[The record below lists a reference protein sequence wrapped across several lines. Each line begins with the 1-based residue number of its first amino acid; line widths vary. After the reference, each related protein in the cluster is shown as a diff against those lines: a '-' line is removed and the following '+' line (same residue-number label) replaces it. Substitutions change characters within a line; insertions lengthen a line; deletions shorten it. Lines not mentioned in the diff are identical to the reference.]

1 LSEQREHQPVL
12 VDEALDGL
20 AIVREGHYVDATY
33 GRGGHSAEILER
45 LGGQGR
51 LLALDK
57 DPEAIAAGRRRFGGD
72 ARFSISHAGFED
84 FDAVV
89 RPWLATAPLSGV
101 LFDLG
106 VSSPQIDDPSRGFSF
121 SHEGPLDMR
130 MDPTSGQPAAD
141 WLAAVSEVELAH
153 VLRLYGEEPRAKSV
167 AAAIVRA
174 RARERIA
181 TTRQLADIVA
191 AAAGG
196 GRGKRRIHPATRVF
210 QALRI
215 VVNRELTALEK
226 GLEQAAA
233 MLAPGGRVAVI
244 SFHSLEDRI
253 VKRFFARE
261 SRGDP
266 RYAGLPH
273 MPPEARPTLRL
284 CGRLIRPSDAEV
296 ARNPR
301 ARSARL
307 RVAEKL
313 APEGAA

>member
-1 LSEQREHQPVL
+1 VL
-12 VDEALDGL
+12 VEEAIGAL
-20 AIVREGHYVDATY
+20 AITADGHYVDATY
-33 GRGGHSAEILER
+33 GRGGHSAEILAR
-45 LGGQGR
+45 VGGQGR

-57 DPEAIAAGRRRFGGD
+57 DPEAVAAGRQRFGPD
-72 ARFSISHAGFED
+72 PRFAIAHAGFED
-84 FDAVV
+84 FAAVV
-89 RPWLATAPLSGV
+89 PPWLGEATLNGV

-106 VSSPQIDDPSRGFSF
+106 VSSPQVDEPGRGFSF
-121 SHEGPLDMR
+121 SHDGPLDMR
-130 MDPTSGQPAAD
+130 MDTTSGRSAAE
-141 WLAAVSEVELAH
+141 WLADVSEVELAH
-153 VLRLYGEEPRAKSV
+153 VLRVYGEEPRAKAI

-174 RARERIA
+174 RARAPIE
-181 TTRQLADIVA
+181 TTGQLADVVA
-191 AAAGG
+191 AAAG
-196 GRGKRRIHPATRVF
+196 RAKRRTHPATRTF

-215 VVNRELTALEK
+215 VVNRELAALEK
-226 GLEQAAA
+226 GLAEAAA
-233 MLAPGGRVAVI
+233 LLAPNGRLAVI

-284 CGRLIRPSDAEV
+284 CGRLIRPSEEEI

-313 APEGAA
+313 PQGGAA

>member
-1 LSEQREHQPVL
+1 MSEERQHQPVL
-12 VDEALDGL
+12 VEEALGGL
-20 AIVREGHYVDATY
+20 GVVADGHYVDATY
-33 GRGGHSAEILER
+33 GRGGHSAKILER

-57 DPEAIAAGRRRFGGD
+57 DPEAVAAGRQRFGGEP
-72 ARFSISHAGFED
+72 RFSITHAGFED

-89 RPWLATAPLSGV
+89 RPWLGSAPLNGV

-106 VSSPQIDDPSRGFSF
+106 VSSPQIDEPARGFSF
-121 SHEGPLDMR
+121 SREGPLDMR
-130 MDPTSGQPAAD
+130 MDPTTGQSAAD

-153 VLRLYGEEPRAKSV
+153 VLRQYGEEPRAKQI
-167 AAAIVRA
+167 AGAIVRA
-174 RARERIA
+174 RAREPI
-181 TTRQLADIVA
+181 TTTARLADVVA
-191 AAAGG
+191 AGA
-196 GRGKRRIHPATRVF
+196 GRGKRKIHPATRVF

-215 VVNRELTALEK
+215 VVNRELAALEK
-226 GLEQAAA
+226 GLAEAAA
-233 MLAPGGRVAVI
+233 LLAPGGRVAVI

-284 CGRLIRPSDAEV
+284 CGRLIRPSEQEV

-313 APEGAA
+313 SPGGAA